1 MVFNPQIYTKMN
13 ILIAG
18 GTGFIGNN
26 LIQKLATEKHSVMV
40 LSRSA
45 KTSTNPFISYRQWNG
60 KEMPLAIGLYDVVI
74 NLVGASIAE
83 KAWTDEYKQELRE
96 SRLLA
101 TAACV
106 KYINGSIRKPKVFLN
121 ASAIGYYGGDA
132 PQEAD
137 ENTAAGTDFMA
148 TLCKDWE
155 DAAKTAACRTVLMR
169 ISVVLG
175 KEGGAIKEMLP
186 IYKMGLGGKF
196 ASGAQGWSWI
206 HIEDLTNAMI
216 WLMEKAEIQ
225 GAVNLAAPKWE
236 TQLSFSRALAKAV
249 SRPHLFVVPKFGLK
263 MIFGER
269 AILFWGGQKV
279 VPKKLLENGF
289 VFQYGELEAALK
301 SVVN

>member
-1 MVFNPQIYTKMN
+1 MN

-18 GTGFIGNN
+18 GTGFIGQN
-26 LIQKLATEKHSVMV
+26 LIEKLVKAKHTVMV

-45 KTSTNPFISYRQWNG
+45 KTSNNPFVTYRQWNG

-74 NLVGASIAE
+74 NLAGASIAE
-83 KAWTDEYKQELRE
+83 KKWTDEYKQELRE

-101 TAACV
+101 TEACV
-106 KYINGSIRKPKVFLN
+106 KYINGNIKKPQVFLN

-132 PQEAD
+132 PNEAN
-137 ENTAAGTDFMA
+137 EETAAGTDFMA

-155 DAAKTAACRTVLMR
+155 VAAQKASCRTVLMR
-169 ISVVLG
+169 IAVVLG

-196 ASGAQGWSWI
+196 ASGNQGWSWI

-216 WLMEKAEIQ
+216 WLMEKTEIS
-225 GAVNLAAPKWE
+225 GPVNLTSPKWE

-249 SRPHLFVVPKFGLK
+249 HRPHIFIVPKFGLK
-263 MIFGER
+263 LIFGER

-279 VPKKLLENGF
+279 VPKRLLESGF
-289 VFQYGELEAALK
+289 KFQYGEMTAALK
-301 SVVN
+301 SLVSA